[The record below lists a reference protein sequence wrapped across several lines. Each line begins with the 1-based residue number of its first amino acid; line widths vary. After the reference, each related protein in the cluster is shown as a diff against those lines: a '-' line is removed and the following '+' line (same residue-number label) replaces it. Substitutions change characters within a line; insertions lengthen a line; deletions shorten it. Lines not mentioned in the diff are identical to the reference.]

1 MVEKRTLRRED
12 ALTSHA
18 DQEKGVYHY
27 CYSVYCTEVHL
38 KIPEA
43 IDILSLKLYSIELE
57 LPVKFSYSRTVAAIA
72 INTTEWENHSLLYF
86 IWPGCVW

>member
-1 MVEKRTLRRED
+1 M
-12 ALTSHA
+12 
-18 DQEKGVYHY
+18 
-27 CYSVYCTEVHL
+27 
-38 KIPEA
+38 KILEA

-72 INTTEWENHSLLYF
+72 INTTEWKNHFLLYF